1 MCVHAAQ
8 CAAAGR
14 VPKKFAYRP
23 ENARA
28 SCMCEQACQ
37 LCAAAIASVVCIAC
51 RTGRLRN
58 GSMYT
63 CEGHVHRAPPTKSTC
78 CRFLRYYTG
87 ALQTGALRAGGALPR
102 ARPLALA
109 ALELRGLG
117 PHTACRVTLSQRPP
131 APPAGPSADRDLLP
145 PPALEHEALE
155 YRALPLACATAVA
168 DSGGRAAVPLQACA
182 VQGELKVEV
191 RGRLV
196 TDLRRRA
203 HCVDPSSSGVAV
215 RPGSRS
221 NGSAGAQTASS
232 LTVLTWPGVGIR
244 PLSRPAVRMRRM
256 PSGLH
261 GPRR

>member
-1 MCVHAAQ
+1 
-8 CAAAGR
+8 
-14 VPKKFAYRP
+14 
-23 ENARA
+23 
-28 SCMCEQACQ
+28 
-37 LCAAAIASVVCIAC
+37 
-51 RTGRLRN
+51 
-58 GSMYT
+58 MYT

-117 PHTACRVTLSQRPP
+117 PHTACRVTLLQRPP

-182 VQGELKVEV
+182 VQGDLKVEV
-191 RGRLV
+191 RGRLL
-196 TDLRRRA
+196 TDLQRRA
-203 HCVDPSSSGVAV
+203 HRVGPSSSALLCGQGPA
-215 RPGSRS
+215 S
-221 NGSAGAQTASS
+221 TAARA
-232 LTVLTWPGVGIR
+232 LRLR
-244 PLSRPAVRMRRM
+244 AA
-256 PSGLH
+256 
-261 GPRR
+261 